1 MEQSPSAT
9 TFDQT
14 ILRDPVSTDVP
25 NEPTEPDTASRQLVI
40 AFTKSEDWRSLSGY
54 VVSEG
59 SFGMRPDLVIQQGR
73 TTESPTYIVEAK
85 TSTYHNIPEVRQHE
99 YLTEEEFASVFK
111 WLHETWKKEVRL
123 FSSASEIT
131 EHPAYLAMIGL
142 GDRSIRYM
150 LDDLR
155 KSFDHWT
162 NALRRLTGHRL
173 PPDVAPNAASI
184 RKAWLDWAENR
195 KESHDP

>member
-1 MEQSPSAT
+1 MEQRLTET

-14 ILRDPVSTDVP
+14 ILRDPVSADAP
-25 NEPTEPDTASRQLVI
+25 QGHPEPDTASRQLVNVL
-40 AFTKSEDWRSLSGY
+40 TKPADRLSPSDY

-59 SFGMRPDLVIQQGR
+59 SLGMRSDLVFQQGR
-73 TTESPTYIVEAK
+73 TTESPTYIVGPK
-85 TSTYHNIPEVRQHE
+85 TSTYHNIPEVRRHE

-111 WLHETWKKEVRL
+111 WLHESWQKEVRL
-123 FSSASEIT
+123 FSSASEMT

-173 PPDVAPNAASI
+173 PPDVDPNAASI
-184 RKAWLDWAENR
+184 RRAWLDWAEKG